1 VTDWTR
7 HVVLI
12 TSGDGK
18 RHGSGF
24 VARRAGAVAHV
35 VTCAHVVSDLGDAA
49 LEANGRPA
57 KVLWDG
63 TKDGIDLAVLAA
75 EDLTEEPLTLTRRA
89 GPGDAVVAVGFTQV
103 DRGRRATACPAT
115 IREAT
120 QLTYDPAKVVKKH
133 AGWLLTVDGDGV
145 TDGFS
150 GGPVVAADT
159 GLVIGVLGLRGKGT
173 ADAIGIGNLAL
184 WKDAP
189 PAISGLSDEV
199 ERLKRSSFRARAL
212 AFVLG
217 AALAAAVAVVA
228 TRRAQPMTIAPPVV
242 WTGDVFGGTTAPE
255 DVIVSAVAGWQRSRL
270 QYKAGDRVCLEPSG
284 QVSVSHPDVEHLAE
298 VWRALLVKHAA
309 AGSKLATK
317 KSQHPPP
324 VLSEYNRFQFAWAG
338 PEGQAGRDGLFDECR
353 LAPADA
359 WGALLMVELR
369 ELGYPN
375 LEARDPLQLLIEDQR
390 AVADVRVLGGR
401 REVTF
406 GSDAYLAFMVNDA
419 VLSPR
424 HGAAHPLCVEPEA
437 ALAAARRALANDL
450 GHQLGAVTA
459 PLLPFVDNAGE
470 FRVRIRKGACAPIN
484 VLRTRPP

>member
-1 VTDWTR
+1 
-7 HVVLI
+7 
-12 TSGDGK
+12 
-18 RHGSGF
+18 
-24 VARRAGAVAHV
+24 
-35 VTCAHVVSDLGDAA
+35 
-49 LEANGRPA
+49 
-57 KVLWDG
+57 
-63 TKDGIDLAVLAA
+63 
-75 EDLTEEPLTLTRRA
+75 
-89 GPGDAVVAVGFTQV
+89 
-103 DRGRRATACPAT
+103 
-115 IREAT
+115 
-120 QLTYDPAKVVKKH
+120 
-133 AGWLLTVDGDGV
+133 
-145 TDGFS
+145 
-150 GGPVVAADT
+150 
-159 GLVIGVLGLRGKGT
+159 
-173 ADAIGIGNLAL
+173 
-184 WKDAP
+184 
-189 PAISGLSDEV
+189 
-199 ERLKRSSFRARAL
+199 
-212 AFVLG
+212 
-217 AALAAAVAVVA
+217 
-228 TRRAQPMTIAPPVV
+228 
-242 WTGDVFGGTTAPE
+242 
-255 DVIVSAVAGWQRSRL
+255 
-270 QYKAGDRVCLEPSG
+270 
-284 QVSVSHPDVEHLAE
+284 VSHPDVEHLAE

-437 ALAAARRALANDL
+437 ALAAAMRALANDL

-459 PLLPFVDNAGE
+459 PLLPPVDNAGE
-470 FRVRIRKGACAPIN
+470 FGCASARVRARRSTCCAPARRDRGYQ
-484 VLRTRPP
+484 LGSWSSRPPAPASEPWWVTSTVISPILVEKCSRAVSR